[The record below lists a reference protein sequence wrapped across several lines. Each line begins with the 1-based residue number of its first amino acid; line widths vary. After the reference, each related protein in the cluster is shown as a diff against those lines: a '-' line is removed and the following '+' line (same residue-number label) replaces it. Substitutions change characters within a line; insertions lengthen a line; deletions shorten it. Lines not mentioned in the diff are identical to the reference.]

1 MYTTEFYC
9 KNANLSIYETS
20 PTNIT
25 VSKSLCSNEY
35 NEIEHVSYKI
45 HSPEPNI
52 ALYSLILLVGTCV
65 VALALKKLR
74 RSMFFGA
81 YVRRTLSDVG
91 ILISIIFMVC
101 INNLIEEKTGL
112 ETQVFID

>member
-9 KNANLSIYETS
+9 KNANSSLFEMSQVS
-20 PTNIT
+20 TNIT
-25 VSKSLCSNEY
+25 KSRCLIEYYDTEQVSHKT
-35 NEIEHVSYKI
+35 

-52 ALYSLILLVGTCV
+52 ALYSLILLIGTCV

-101 INNLIEEKTGL
+101 VNNLIEEKTGL
-112 ETQVFID
+112 ETQVL